1 MSIPKHVTAL
11 ANHKGAAILHA
22 GGMLIPV
29 KIMDIE
35 HEESIYAGSKTTF
48 KGLVVDANSLSTTE
62 LVKSVKAAANSLYG
76 AQALRDVYQPSTRYN
91 DPTPAELRTVEPVS
105 KTGLPQVDAYVDLFA
120 KHAEAHAAHMPCVI
134 KKTCYDIERVIFNDP
149 ATIVFWKNG
158 DKTIVV
164 SRNAEMYDMETDLAL
179 CFTLRRLG
187 IAKVVFDKP
196 TTTATWEDGTDTVV
210 KCQEGD
216 VWSKETGLFTVITKK
231 TLGNNGNFN
240 EVFKKHIP
248 SYRYF
253 LKEEN

>member
-1 MSIPKHVTAL
+1 MIPKHLTAL

-35 HEESIYAGSKTTF
+35 HEESVYAGSKTTF

-62 LVKSVKAAANSLYG
+62 LVKSAKAAANSVYG
-76 AQALRDVYQPSTRYN
+76 VQGFRDGCHPSTRYN
-91 DPTPAELRTVEPVS
+91 DPTPTALRTLDTYATASDVM
-105 KTGLPQVDAYVDLFA
+105 L
-120 KHAEAHAAHMPCVI
+120 MPCVV
-134 KKTCYDIERVIFNDP
+134 KAPNPFDIERVIFNDP

-187 IAKVVFDKP
+187 VAKVVFDNP
-196 TTTATWEDGTDTVV
+196 ATTATWEDGTETVV

-216 VWSKETGLFTVITKK
+216 VWSKETGLFTVIAKK
-231 TLGNNGNFN
+231 TLGNKGNFN
-240 EVFKKHIP
+240 DVFKKHI
-248 SYRYF
+248 STY
-253 LKEEN
+253 